1 MKLAGPLLC
10 ALAFLAGLAFAQPQ
24 GAAAVAPASAASSA
38 LPTRAPVVLLRIDG
52 GIGPATADI
61 VQRALQRAAQL
72 QAQLVVLELD
82 TPGGLDAAMR
92 SIIKAVLASPVPVA
106 TFVAP
111 QGARAASAGTY
122 IVYASHVAA
131 MAPATTLGAAT
142 PVAIGLP
149 GSEAPPRRAE
159 RPASGASGPAAPDG
173 EDAMAAKRIA
183 DAAAYIRSL
192 ALLRGRNAEWAE
204 KAVRE
209 AVSLPAS
216 EALAQRVVDVVAAD
230 LPALL
235 RQLDG
240 RRLRLEHGIEVTLAT
255 AGAPVLPYEPDWRG
269 RLLAV
274 VADPGV
280 ALVLM
285 MLGIYGLL
293 FEFMNP
299 GFVLPGV
306 VGGVCLLLAL
316 WGLQMLP
323 INYAG
328 LALLLLGVAFFV
340 AEAFMPSFGALGLGG
355 VVAFAFGAL
364 LLFDTDVPGFGV
376 PIELVAGLTLV
387 SALFVVGV
395 AGMAARARRRPV
407 VSGAGLLIGAAG
419 TLIETDAT
427 GEGWAEV
434 AGERWRVRGPRGLVP
449 GQRVRVT
456 RIDGLT
462 LEVVTAGPAEGVPP

>member
-1 MKLAGPLLC
+1 MKLAGPLLY
-10 ALAFLAGLAFAQPQ
+10 ALALVVGLACARPPADVAAS
-24 GAAAVAPASAASSA
+24 GATGAPA
-38 LPTRAPVVLLRIDG
+38 PVLLLKVEG
-52 GIGPATADI
+52 GIGPATADL
-61 VQRALQRAAQL
+61 VQRALQRAAQER
-72 QAQLVVLELD
+72 AQLVVLQLD

-92 SIIKAVLASPVPVA
+92 SIIKAILGSPVPVA

-122 IVYASHVAA
+122 ILYASHVAA

-142 PVAIGLP
+142 PVAIRLP
-149 GSEAPPRRAE
+149 GAGGDAPRGE
-159 RPASGASGPAAPDG
+159 RPASAASGAPAPEG
-173 EDAMAAKRIA
+173 EDAMAAKRVS
-183 DAAAYIRSL
+183 DAVAYLRSL
-192 ALLRGRNAEWAE
+192 ALLRGRNVEWAE

-209 AVSLPAS
+209 AASLPAG
-216 EALAQRVVDVVAAD
+216 EAQAQRVVDLVAAD
-230 LPALL
+230 LPDLL
-235 RQLDG
+235 RRLDG
-240 RRLRLEHGIEVTLAT
+240 RRLRLQAGAAEITLAT
-255 AGAPVLPYEPDWRG
+255 AGAPVLAYEPDWRG
-269 RLLAV
+269 RLLGV
-274 VADPGV
+274 VADPSV

-285 MLGIYGLL
+285 MVGVYGLL
-293 FEFMNP
+293 FEFMSP

-328 LALLLLGVAFFV
+328 LALLLLGIGFLIG
-340 AEAFMPSFGALGLGG
+340 EAFMPSFGALGLGG

-387 SALFVVGV
+387 SALFVLGL

-407 VSGAGLLIGAAG
+407 VSGAQLLVGAAG
-419 TLIETDAT
+419 TLVAAGPEDA
-427 GEGWAEV
+427 GLGWAEV
-434 AGERWRVRGPRGLVP
+434 GGERWRVRGAAGLTA

-456 RIDGLT
+456 RVDGLT
-462 LEVVTAGPAEGVPP
+462 LDVVAESPSGAPP